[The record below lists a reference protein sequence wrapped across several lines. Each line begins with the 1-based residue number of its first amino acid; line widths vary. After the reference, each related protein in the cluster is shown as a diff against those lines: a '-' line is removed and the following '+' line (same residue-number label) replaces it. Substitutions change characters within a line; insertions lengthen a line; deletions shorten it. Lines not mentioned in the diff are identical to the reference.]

1 MKKLIVAASL
11 FAVLF
16 GCKDD
21 PEFPNVPQIE
31 TVSFQIIDGEAF
43 WKFSFKDGDGDLGSN
58 AVGDTN
64 FFHSMVNLSLDTTIR
79 FNGEKIPAIEIV
91 GRSKGIEGEI
101 TRTFELSQYEIYI
114 SDNDTVYFKAFIA
127 DNAGNES
134 NTIRTPAFRINPT
147 VIFLKE

>member
-31 TVSFQIIDGEAF
+31 TVSFQIIDGEAL

-58 AVGDTN
+58 DAEVTN
-64 FFHSMVNLSLDTTIR
+64 FFQSMVNLSLDTTIPSIR
-79 FNGEKIPAIEIV
+79 ETIPAIEIV
-91 GRSKGIEGEI
+91 GGSKGIEGEI
-101 TRTFELSQYEIYI
+101 TKTIYLSQYQEYKSDTIYF
-114 SDNDTVYFKAFIA
+114 TAFLI